1 MASGIFNSPN
11 NTPKLPKTAL
21 SSAPWWPTLSVMDRY
36 IILELLPPFLFGVG
50 AFTSLG
56 VSIGALFELIR
67 KVSEYGLPFGT
78 ATQILLLKMPEF
90 ISYSF
95 PMAVLLA
102 ALITYSRFSS
112 DSELVALKGCGI
124 QVSRVILPGILL
136 SLVVTGIAFTFN
148 ELIVPIANAQA
159 TATLN
164 AVVDDDQGP
173 TFRQENILFQDYQDI
188 TQDNGK
194 TEETLSR
201 LFYARRFDGETMYG
215 LTVLDFSKEQ
225 LSQIISAQSA
235 TWNPD
240 DSRWDFFDG
249 TIYFVLPDGSYG
261 NILKF
266 EQQQLQLPRTP
277 LDIAENKRKDPN
289 EMNLAESWEHVRE
302 LRQRGS
308 RSRLR
313 KLLIRIHQK
322 YALPFACL
330 VFGIAGAA
338 LGSRLRRT
346 GRAISFALSIVIIFG
361 YYLLYSICSALS
373 HAEVLTPMVGAWIP
387 NVVGV
392 LIGGI

>member
-1 MASGIFNSPN
+1 
-11 NTPKLPKTAL
+11 
-21 SSAPWWPTLSVMDRY
+21 MDRY
-36 IILELLPPFLFGVG
+36 IIMELLPPFFFGVG

-95 PMAVLLA
+95 PMSVLLA

-124 QVSRVILPGILL
+124 KVSRVIIPAIFL
-136 SLVVTGIAFTFN
+136 SLMVTGIAFTFN
-148 ELIVPIANAQA
+148 ELIVPSANARA

-164 AVVDDDQGP
+164 DVVNNEEKGP
-173 TFRQENILFQDYQDI
+173 SFRQENILFQDYQDI
-188 TQDNGK
+188 TKADGK

-235 TWNPD
+235 IWNPSA
-240 DSRWDFFDG
+240 SRWDFFDG

-277 LDIAENKRKDPN
+277 LDIAENTRKDPN
-289 EMNLAESWEHVRE
+289 EMNLTESWEHVRE

-313 KLLIRIHQK
+313 KLLIRIHEK

-361 YYLLYSICSALS
+361 YYLLFSVCSALS
-373 HAEVLTPMVGAWIP
+373 HAEVLTPLIGAWIP
-387 NVVGV
+387 N
-392 LIGGI
+392 LIGVAIGGFLLIRANQ

>member
-1 MASGIFNSPN
+1 
-11 NTPKLPKTAL
+11 
-21 SSAPWWPTLSVMDRY
+21 MDRY

-56 VSIGALFELIR
+56 VSIGALFDLIR

-78 ATQILLLKMPEF
+78 ATQVLLLTLPQF

-124 QVSRVILPGILL
+124 KVSRVIVPAILL

-148 ELIVPIANAQA
+148 EVIVPSANARA
-159 TATLN
+159 ANTLSSF
-164 AVVDDDQGP
+164 VDEDKGP

-188 TQDNGK
+188 TQENGK

-235 TWNPD
+235 TWN
-240 DSRWDFFDG
+240 SAANRWDFFDG

-266 EQQQLQLPRTP
+266 EQQHLQLPRTP
-277 LDIAENKRKDPN
+277 LDIAENNRKDPTQ
-289 EMNLAESWEHVRE
+289 MNLAESWEHVRE
-302 LRQRGS
+302 LRQRRS

-313 KLLIRIHQK
+313 RLLITIHQK

-330 VFGIAGAA
+330 VFGLTGAA
-338 LGSRLRRT
+338 IGSRLRRT

-361 YYLLYSICSALS
+361 YYLLFAICNAFSPFRNSYPSSGCLDSQYDWSVDWRVFTDSSESIIL
-373 HAEVLTPMVGAWIP
+373 PY
-387 NVVGV
+387 
-392 LIGGI
+392 

>member
-1 MASGIFNSPN
+1 
-11 NTPKLPKTAL
+11 
-21 SSAPWWPTLSVMDRY
+21 MDRY

-78 ATQILLLKMPEF
+78 ATQVLLLTLPQF

-124 QVSRVILPGILL
+124 KVSRVIVPAILL
-136 SLVVTGIAFTFN
+136 SLVVTSIAFTFN
-148 ELIVPIANAQA
+148 EVIVPSANARA
-159 TATLN
+159 AETLSSF
-164 AVVDDDQGP
+164 VDEDKGP
-173 TFRQENILFQDYQDI
+173 TFRQENILFQEYQDI
-188 TQDNGK
+188 TQENGK
-194 TEETLSR
+194 AEETLSR

-240 DSRWDFFDG
+240 ASRWDFFDG

-277 LDIAENKRKDPN
+277 LDIAENKRKDPTQ
-289 EMNLAESWEHVRE
+289 MNLTESWEHVRE

-313 KLLIRIHQK
+313 RLLITIHQK

-330 VFGIAGAA
+330 VFGLAGAA
-338 LGSRLRRT
+338 IGSRLRRT

-361 YYLLYSICSALS
+361 YYLLFAICNAFS
-373 HAEVLTPMVGAWIP
+373 HSEILTPSVGAWIP
-387 NVVGV
+387 NIIGV
-392 LIGGI
+392 LIGGFLLIRANR